1 VTPPRD
7 PFAGLSPAA
16 RSRLR
21 PAPHPAWVDPML
33 ATLTDRRFSD
43 ARWLF
48 ERKLDG
54 ERCLAFR
61 DGGRVRLL
69 SRTKKHLDGT
79 YPEVADALAH
89 LPADDFVVD
98 GEVVAF
104 DRGRTSFGRLQQRL
118 GISDPERARRSAVA
132 VFYYVFDLLHLD
144 GHDTTALPLRAR
156 KSLLRD
162 TLSFRSRTLRY
173 TTHRNAEGEALFALA
188 CARGWE
194 GVIAKRADA
203 PYVGRRSGDWLK
215 FKCSAGQELVVG
227 GFTEPTGS
235 RVGLGALVV
244 GYYRGDDLIYAGK
257 VGTGFSQ
264 ATLRELRRRL
274 DALETPDPPFRDNDV
289 GRAARGPGGAAV
301 HWVRP
306 ELVAEVGFTE
316 WTSDGRL
323 RHPRYVGLRDD
334 KRASDVVR
342 EAPPAGR

>member
-1 VTPPRD
+1 VTPTDD
-7 PFAGLSPAA
+7 PFASLPPDA

-21 PAPHPAWVDPML
+21 PAPHPVWVDPML

-43 ARWLF
+43 PGWLF

-69 SRTKKHLDGT
+69 SRTKQHLDGT
-79 YPEVADALAH
+79 YPEITDALAR
-89 LPADDFVVD
+89 LPVDDFVVD

-104 DRGRTSFGRLQQRL
+104 DRGRTSFGRLQQRI
-118 GISDPERARRSAVA
+118 GISDPERARRSPVA

-162 TLSFRSRTLRY
+162 TLSFRSRMLRY
-173 TTHRNAEGEALFALA
+173 TTHRNVEGEALFTVA

-244 GYYRGDDLIYAGK
+244 GYYQGGDLVYAGK

-264 ATLRELRRRL
+264 ATLLELRGRL
-274 DALETPDPPFRDNDV
+274 DALETPGPPFRDDDV

-316 WTSDGRL
+316 WTTDGRL
-323 RHPRYVGLRDD
+323 RHPRFVGLRDD
-334 KRASDVVR
+334 KPAREVVR

>member
-1 VTPPRD
+1 VTPNHD
-7 PFAGLSPAA
+7 PFAGLPPDA

-21 PAPHPAWVDPML
+21 PAPHPVWVDPML

-43 ARWLF
+43 PGWLF

-69 SRTKKHLDGT
+69 SRTKQHLDGT
-79 YPEVADALAH
+79 YPEITDALAR
-89 LPADDFVVD
+89 LPVDDFVVD

-104 DRGRTSFGRLQQRL
+104 DRGRTSFGRLQQRI
-118 GISDPERARRSAVA
+118 GISDPERARRSPVA
-132 VFYYVFDLLHLD
+132 VFYYLFDLLHLD

-173 TTHRNAEGEALFALA
+173 TTHRNVEGEALFTAA

-244 GYYRGDDLIYAGK
+244 GYYQGNDLVYAGK

-264 ATLRELRRRL
+264 ATLLELRRRL
-274 DALETPDPPFRDNDV
+274 DALETPGPPFRDDDV

-316 WTSDGRL
+316 WTTDGRL
-323 RHPRYVGLRDD
+323 RHPRFVGLRDD
-334 KRASDVVR
+334 KPAREVVR
-342 EAPPAGR
+342 EAPPPGR

>member
-1 VTPPRD
+1 MPRRD
-7 PFAGLSPAA
+7 PFARLPPGA

-43 ARWLF
+43 PGWLF

-61 DGGRVRLL
+61 DGVGVRLL
-69 SRTKKHLDGT
+69 SRTRQRLEGT
-79 YPEVADALAH
+79 YPEVADALAR
-89 LPADDFVVD
+89 LPVDDFVVD

-104 DRGRTSFGRLQQRL
+104 DRGRTSFGRLQQRI
-118 GISDPERARRSAVA
+118 GISDPERARRSPVV

-144 GHDTTALPLRAR
+144 GHDTTALPLRSR
-156 KSLLRD
+156 KALLRD
-162 TLSFRSRTLRY
+162 TLSSRSGTLRY
-173 TTHRNAEGEALFALA
+173 TAHRNAEGEALFATA

-194 GVIAKRADA
+194 GVVAKRADA

-244 GYYRGDDLIYAGK
+244 GYYQGDGLVYAGK
-257 VGTGFSQ
+257 VGTGFSR
-264 ATLRELRRRL
+264 ATLGELRRRL
-274 DALETPDPPFRDNDV
+274 DALETPDSPFRDDDV
-289 GRAARGPGGAAV
+289 RRAARGPGGAAV

-316 WTSDGRL
+316 WTTDGRL
-323 RHPRYVGLRDD
+323 RHPRFVGLRDD
-334 KRASDVVR
+334 KRARDVVR
-342 EAPPAGR
+342 EAPPSGR

>member
-1 VTPPRD
+1 VTPRRD
-7 PFAGLSPAA
+7 PFARLPPDT

-21 PAPHPAWVDPML
+21 TAPHPAWVDPML

-43 ARWLF
+43 PRWLF

-69 SRTKKHLDGT
+69 SRTRQHLDGT
-79 YPEVADALAH
+79 YPEVADALAR
-89 LPADDFVVD
+89 LPVGDFVVD

-104 DRGRTSFGRLQQRL
+104 DRGRTSFGRLQQRI
-118 GISDPERARRSAVA
+118 GISDPERARRSPVA

-173 TTHRNAEGEALFALA
+173 AVHRNADGEALFATA
-188 CARGWE
+188 CAQGWE
-194 GVIAKRADA
+194 GVIAKHADA

-244 GYYRGDDLIYAGK
+244 GYYQGGDLVYAGK

-274 DALETPDPPFRDNDV
+274 DALETLEPPFHGDDV
-289 GRAARGPGGAAV
+289 RRAARGPGGAAV

-306 ELVAEVGFTE
+306 QLVAEVAFTE
-316 WTSDGRL
+316 WTTDGRL
-323 RHPRYVGLRDD
+323 RHPRFVGLRDD
-334 KRASDVVR
+334 KRARDVVR
-342 EAPPAGR
+342 EAPHPGR

>member
-1 VTPPRD
+1 VTPRRD
-7 PFAGLSPAA
+7 PFARLPSDA

-21 PAPHPAWVDPML
+21 TAPHPSWVDPML

-43 ARWLF
+43 PRWLF

-69 SRTKKHLDGT
+69 SRTRQHLDGT
-79 YPEVADALAH
+79 YPEVVDALAP
-89 LPADDFVVD
+89 LPVGDFVVD

-104 DRGRTSFGRLQQRL
+104 DRGRTSFGRLQQRI
-118 GISDPERARRSAVA
+118 GISDPERARRSPVA

-144 GHDTTALPLRAR
+144 GQDTTALPLRAR

-162 TLSFRSRTLRY
+162 TLSFRSRELRY
-173 TTHRNAEGEALFALA
+173 TTHRNAAGEALFAAA

-194 GVIAKRADA
+194 GVVAKRAGA
-203 PYVGRRSGDWLK
+203 PYVGRRSDDWLK
-215 FKCSAGQELVVG
+215 FKCSAGQELIVG
-227 GFTEPTGS
+227 GFTEPAGS

-244 GYYRGDDLIYAGK
+244 GYYQGDDLVYAGK

-274 DALETPDPPFRDNDV
+274 NALETPDPPFRDDDV
-289 GRAARGPGGAAV
+289 RRAARGPGGAAV

-306 ELVAEVGFTE
+306 ELVAEVAFTE
-316 WTSDGRL
+316 WTTDGRL
-323 RHPRYVGLRDD
+323 RHPRFVGLRDD
-334 KRASDVVR
+334 KRARDVVR
-342 EAPPAGR
+342 EAPPPGR

>member
-1 VTPPRD
+1 VTLRRD
-7 PFAGLSPAA
+7 PFTRLSPDA

-21 PAPHPAWVDPML
+21 TARHPAWVDPML

-43 ARWLF
+43 PHWLF

-69 SRTKKHLDGT
+69 SRTRQHLDST
-79 YPEVADALAH
+79 YPEIVDALAR
-89 LPADDFVVD
+89 LPVADFVVD

-104 DRGRTSFGRLQQRL
+104 DRGRTSFGRLQQRI
-118 GISDPERARRSAVA
+118 GISDPERARRSPVA

-144 GHDTTALPLRAR
+144 GHDTTALPLRDR

-162 TLSFRSRTLRY
+162 TLSFRSRKLRY
-173 TTHRNAEGEALFALA
+173 TAHRNAEGEALFATA

-227 GFTEPTGS
+227 GFTEPAGS

-244 GYYRGDDLIYAGK
+244 GYYQGDELVYAGK

-274 DALETPDPPFRDNDV
+274 DALETPDPPFRDDDV
-289 GRAARGPGGAAV
+289 RRAARGPGGAAA

-306 ELVAEVGFTE
+306 ELVAEVAFTE
-316 WTSDGRL
+316 WTTDGRL
-323 RHPRYVGLRDD
+323 RHPRFVGLRDD
-334 KRASDVVR
+334 KPARDVVR
-342 EAPPAGR
+342 EAPPSGR

>member
-1 VTPPRD
+1 MTPRRD
-7 PFAGLSPAA
+7 PFARLPPDT

-21 PAPHPAWVDPML
+21 TAPHPAWVDPML

-43 ARWLF
+43 PRWLF

-61 DGGRVRLL
+61 DDGQMRLL
-69 SRTKKHLDGT
+69 SRTRQHLDGT
-79 YPEVADALAH
+79 YPEVADALAR
-89 LPADDFVVD
+89 LPVGDFVVD

-104 DRGRTSFGRLQQRL
+104 DRGRTSFGRLQQRI
-118 GISDPERARRSAVA
+118 GISDPERARRSPVA

-162 TLSFRSRTLRY
+162 TLSFRSRELRY
-173 TTHRNAEGEALFALA
+173 TEHRNAEGEALFAAA

-194 GVIAKRADA
+194 GVVAKRTDA
-203 PYVGRRSGDWLK
+203 PYVGRRSDDWLK

-235 RVGLGALVV
+235 RVGLGALLV
-244 GYYRGDDLIYAGK
+244 GYYQVGDLVYAGK

-264 ATLRELRRRL
+264 ATLRELRQRL
-274 DALETPDPPFRDNDV
+274 EALETPDSPFRGGDDV
-289 GRAARGPGGAAV
+289 RRAARGPGGAAV

-306 ELVAEVGFTE
+306 ELVAEVAFTE
-316 WTSDGRL
+316 WTTDGRL
-323 RHPRYVGLRDD
+323 RHPRFVGLRDD
-334 KRASDVVR
+334 KRPRDVAR
-342 EAPPAGR
+342 EAPEGG

>member
-1 VTPPRD
+1 VTPRRD
-7 PFAGLSPAA
+7 PFARLPPDA
-16 RSRLR
+16 RRRLR
-21 PAPHPAWVDPML
+21 TAPQPVWVDPML

-43 ARWLF
+43 PRWLF

-69 SRTKKHLDGT
+69 SRTRQHLDGT
-79 YPEVADALAH
+79 YPEVADALLR
-89 LPADDFVVD
+89 LPGDDFVVD

-104 DRGRTSFGRLQQRL
+104 DRGRTSFGRLQQRI
-118 GISDPERARRSAVA
+118 GISDPERARRSPVA

-162 TLSFRSRTLRY
+162 TLSFRSRELRY
-173 TTHRNAEGEALFALA
+173 TAHRNAEGEALFATA

-203 PYVGRRSGDWLK
+203 PYVGRRSGEWLK
-215 FKCSAGQELVVG
+215 FKCSAGQELVIG

-244 GYYRGDDLIYAGK
+244 GYYQGGDLVYAGK

-274 DALETPDPPFRDNDV
+274 DALETPDPPFRDDDV
-289 GRAARGPGGAAV
+289 RRDARGPGGAAV
-301 HWVRP
+301 HWVRA
-306 ELVAEVGFTE
+306 ELVAEVVFTE
-316 WTSDGRL
+316 WTTDGRL
-323 RHPRYVGLRDD
+323 RHPRFVGLRDD
-334 KRASDVVR
+334 KPVREVVR
-342 EAPPAGR
+342 EAPSAGG